1 MSTYATTFGTGP
13 FRPALIYKGQMY
25 ILVSN
30 KTFDK
35 EDDAV
40 KAAQIVLDCIDKFAQ
55 VAIKNLGFKSQ
66 EIACPSSTS

>member
-1 MSTYATTFGTGP
+1 MTTYATTFGAGP
-13 FRPALIYKGQMY
+13 VRPALIYKGQMY

-66 EIACPSSTS
+66 EIVCKTQS

>member
-1 MSTYATTFGTGP
+1 MTTYATTFGAGP

-35 EDDAV
+35 EDDA
-40 KAAQIVLDCIDKFAQ
+40 IVLAQRVLECIDKFAQ
-55 VAIKNLGFKSQ
+55 VTIKNCGFKPE
-66 EIACPSSTS
+66 EIVCKTQS

>member
-1 MSTYATTFGTGP
+1 MTTYATTFGTGP

-55 VAIKNLGFKSQ
+55 VAIKNLGFKPEEVVCRSQ
-66 EIACPSSTS
+66 S